1 MKKTALY
8 LLAALA
14 LTGCK
19 KTQATADGDAG
30 QQSTEQA
37 GATQTEAGKLLTPEQ
52 IAQQWAKGGAVSVK
66 GGGEKPDI
74 VTLVGAFNKAWPT
87 DVTTTL
93 LESAKDPKFT
103 EYVNEDTGG
112 GMTCDRGN
120 GYVSVS
126 AGDTDE
132 DCMEAA
138 VWKRKN
144 GHRLFIINLVST
156 NPDNRSLPEKQA
168 LCIYDYDPK
177 TETMTPEENAVSKF
191 RASADDLKLMY
202 RLPRNGTDLTIGEAN
217 EGREDVLWH
226 FFEWNGSQFSEAIAY
241 TEKELIKKIEGS
253 WMCKDNDE
261 PMLTFN
267 IVADDTDGP
276 QIEDCAIYGSTEYDA
291 FVYTWD
297 GILIISENGDSG
309 EDRNPAIYCQF
320 RLTKQDELTGTYY
333 LRQNGGNETK
343 GTITLKRGNPAW

>member
-1 MKKTALY
+1 M
-8 LLAALA
+8 

-19 KTQATADGDAG
+19 QKTETTADNGGA

-37 GATQTEAGKLLTPEQ
+37 DNAQAKDAKPLSPEQ
-52 IAQQWAKGGAVSVK
+52 IARQWAKGGAVKVK
-66 GGGEKPDI
+66 GGGDKPDI
-74 VTLVGAFNKAWPT
+74 VALVNAFNKVWPSE
-87 DVTTTL
+87 VTTTL
-93 LESAKDPKFT
+93 LGWAKDPKFT
-103 EYVNEDTGG
+103 EYFNEDTGG
-112 GMTCDRGN
+112 GINCDRGN

-144 GHRLFIINLVST
+144 GHRLFIINIVST
-156 NPDNRSLPEKQA
+156 MPDNRSLPEKQT
-168 LCIYDYDPK
+168 LCLYDYDPK
-177 TETMTPEENAVSKF
+177 TETMTPEENAISKF

-202 RLPRNGTDLTIGEAN
+202 RLPRNGTDLAIGEGN
-217 EGREDVLWH
+217 EESEDVRWH
-226 FFEWNGSQFSEAIAY
+226 FFEWNGSQFSEAITY
-241 TEKELIKKIEGS
+241 TGKELSEKIKGS
-253 WMCKDNDE
+253 WICNDSDK

-267 IVADDTDGP
+267 IVSDDVNNS

-291 FVYTWD
+291 FAYTWD
-297 GILIISENGDSG
+297 GTLIISENGDMEEG
-309 EDRNPAIYCQF
+309 RNPAIYCRF

-333 LRQNGGNETK
+333 LRQNGGKESK

>member
-19 KTQATADGDAG
+19 KTQATADGDTA
-30 QQSTEQA
+30 QQGTEQTDA
-37 GATQTEAGKLLTPEQ
+37 IQTDAGKTLTSEQ
-52 IAQQWAKGGAVSVK
+52 IAQQWAKGEAVSVK

-74 VTLVGAFNKAWPT
+74 VTLVSAFNKVWPT
-87 DVTTTL
+87 EVVNTL
-93 LESAKDPKFT
+93 LEAAENPKFT
-103 EYVNEDTGG
+103 EYINEDTGG
-112 GMTCDRGN
+112 GMACDRGN

-144 GHRLFIINLVST
+144 GHRLFIINIVST
-156 NPDNRSLPEKQA
+156 NPDYRYLPEKQA

-177 TETMTPEENAVSKF
+177 TETMKPEENAVSKF

-202 RLPRNGTDLTIGEAN
+202 RLPKNGTDLTIGEGS
-217 EGREDVLWH
+217 EEKEDVLWH
-226 FFEWNGSQFSEAIAY
+226 FFEWNGSQFSETIAY

-253 WMCKDNDE
+253 WMCKDSDK

-267 IVADDTDGP
+267 IVADDADGP

-291 FVYTWD
+291 FAYTWD

-309 EDRNPAIYCQF
+309 EDRNPAIYCRF

-333 LRQNGGNETK
+333 LRQNGGKEAK

>member
-8 LLAALA
+8 LFAALA

-19 KTQATADGDAG
+19 KTQATADGDAA

-37 GATQTEAGKLLTPEQ
+37 EAAQADAGKPLTPEQ
-52 IAQQWAKGGAVSVK
+52 IAQQWAKDGAVSVK
-66 GGGEKPDI
+66 GGGDKPDI
-74 VTLVGAFNKAWPT
+74 VTLVSAFNKAWPT
-87 DVTTTL
+87 EVTRTL
-93 LESAKDPKFT
+93 LESAEDPKFT
-103 EYVNEDTGG
+103 EYVNPDTGG
-112 GMTCDRGN
+112 GIECDRGN

-144 GHRLFIINLVST
+144 GHRLFIINIVAPK
-156 NPDNRSLPEKQA
+156 PDYRYLPEKQA

-177 TETMTPEENAVSKF
+177 TETMTPEENVVSKF
-191 RASADDLKLMY
+191 RASAEDLKLMY
-202 RLPRNGTDLTIGEAN
+202 RLPKTGTDLAIGEGS
-217 EGREDVLWH
+217 EGREDALWH
-226 FFEWNGSQFSEAIAY
+226 FFEWDGSQFSEAIAY
-241 TEKELIKKIEGS
+241 TDKELIKKIEGS
-253 WMCKDNDE
+253 WMCKDSDK

-267 IVADDTDGP
+267 IVKDDNNDQ

-291 FVYTWD
+291 FAYTWD
-297 GILIISENGDSG
+297 GVLTISENGDMEEG
-309 EDRNPAIYCQF
+309 RNPAIYCRF

-333 LRQNGGNETK
+333 LRMNGGKEAK
-343 GTITLKRGNPAW
+343 GIMTLKRGNPAW